1 VKRTIFATTLIAA
14 LTLTAAAQEKP
25 PLWVTGAG
33 STGSSEQPQWAWGT
47 PPALCRPCLFYGG
60 DLNPTDPNTTALSDE
75 NTLYVKGSSTYA
87 AYNVP
92 QGVTARV
99 TGILVNVLASVKFDP
114 RIASYDIRTGVVEGN
129 GGTSIASG
137 TAKIR
142 VALTGRKFGGMNEY
156 ALLVR
161 LPEAQSLEEG
171 EYWFNVT
178 ATCTNGARDGSCY
191 VGRIYL
197 SNTTQDT
204 NGISA
209 DSQPT
214 GSMYVNSPFFGL
226 TFVNWCNLGANSFQ
240 CGAASFGL
248 TGTARKAE

>member
-1 VKRTIFATTLIAA
+1 VKKTVFATTLIAA
-14 LTLTAAAQEKP
+14 LSLTAAAQKKP
-25 PLWVTGAG
+25 AMWLAR
-33 STGSSEQPQWAWGT
+33 TGSSEEPQWASGT

-60 DLNPTDPNTTALSDE
+60 DLNPNDPNAIGLSDE
-75 NTLYVKGSSTYA
+75 NTLYVTGSSTYA

-92 QGVTARV
+92 NGVRARV
-99 TGILVNVLASVKFDP
+99 TGILVNLLASVNFDP
-114 RIASYDIRTGVVEGN
+114 KIASYDIRTGVVEGS

-137 TAKIR
+137 TAKIT
-142 VALTGRKFGGMNEY
+142 VALTGRTYLGMNEY
-156 ALLVR
+156 SVLVR
-161 LPEAQSLEEG
+161 LPAAQYLEEG

-178 ATCTNGARDGSCY
+178 ATCTNGATDGSCY
-191 VGRIYL
+191 VGRIFL

-209 DSQPT
+209 DAQPT
-214 GSMYVNSPFFGL
+214 GSMYVNSSFFGL
-226 TFVNWCNLGANSFQ
+226 TFVNWCNLGLNSSQ

>member
-1 VKRTIFATTLIAA
+1 MKKTLFATTLIAM
-14 LTLTAAAQEKP
+14 LTLTAAAQKKP
-25 PLWVTGAG
+25 AMWLGRTD
-33 STGSSEQPQWAWGT
+33 SSEEPQWASGT
-47 PPALCRPCLFYGG
+47 PPELCRPCLFYGG
-60 DLNPTDPNTTALSDE
+60 DLNPNDPNAIGLSDE
-75 NTLYVKGSSTYA
+75 NTLYIKGSSTYA

-92 QGVTARV
+92 NGVTARV
-99 TGILVNVLASVKFDP
+99 TGILVNVLASVNFDP
-114 RIASYDIRTGVVEGN
+114 KIASYDIRTGVVEGN

-137 TAKIR
+137 RAKIR
-142 VALTGRKFGGMNEY
+142 VARTGRTYLGMNEY
-156 ALLVR
+156 SLLVR
-161 LPEAQSLEEG
+161 LPEVQTLEEG

-214 GSMYVNSPFFGL
+214 VSTYVNSSFFGV
-226 TFVNWCNLGANSFQ
+226 TFVNWCNLGLNSSQ
-240 CGAASFGL
+240 CGAASFAL

>member
-1 VKRTIFATTLIAA
+1 MKKTLFATTLIAM
-14 LTLTAAAQEKP
+14 LTLTAAAQKKP
-25 PLWVTGAG
+25 AMWLARTD
-33 STGSSEQPQWAWGT
+33 SSEEPQWASGT
-47 PPALCRPCLFYGG
+47 PPELCRPCLFYGG
-60 DLNPTDPNTTALSDE
+60 DLNPDDPNAIGLSDE

-92 QGVTARV
+92 NGVTARV
-99 TGILVNVLASVKFDP
+99 TGILVNVLASVNFDP
-114 RIASYDIRTGVVEGN
+114 KIASYDIRTGVVAGN
-129 GGTSIASG
+129 GGTSIATG

-142 VALTGRKFGGMNEY
+142 VARTGRTYLGLNEY
-156 ALLVR
+156 SLLVR
-161 LPEAQSLEEG
+161 LPEVQSLEEG

-178 ATCTNGARDGSCY
+178 AACTNGARDGSCY

-209 DSQPT
+209 DAQPT
-214 GSMYVNSPFFGL
+214 GSTYVNSSFFGV
-226 TFVNWCNLGANSFQ
+226 TFVNWCNLGLNSSQ
-240 CGAASFGL
+240 CRAASFGL